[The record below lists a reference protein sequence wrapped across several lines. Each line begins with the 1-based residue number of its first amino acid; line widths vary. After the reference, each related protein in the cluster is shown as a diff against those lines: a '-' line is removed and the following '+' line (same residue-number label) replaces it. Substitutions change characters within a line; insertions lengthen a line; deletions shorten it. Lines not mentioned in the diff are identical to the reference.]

1 MRHVALGLGDAA
13 SWESAWQQHKFVLEL
28 AAAHASR
35 DSASRGVPLSKLSEL
50 CTQKGLP
57 PLTDPKNAHNHVNCM
72 VAAGL
77 LGKRD
82 AHIKDRNKDRGAST
96 SVVYLA
102 RFAPA
107 DAAAAAAASGET
119 RMVSESELPILG
131 GALFEALEGPD
142 ATEGLMTDKQLMGV
156 LVRTLRSAS
165 GAFRWS
171 EEDTS
176 DRNKMNKLFARARA
190 WLIKRGDAACATA
203 VTTVTDEK
211 TRKQEVKEMDA
222 LRLTSAMP
230 SAVAAAPR
238 SAAATRSADDALD
251 AADEARFSAPL
262 LKPVGGN
269 WMQLET
275 RPEDSLVSLCALAGK
290 AGVRISDAARALG
303 FGVKD
308 FSKRAAKMYEGKDL
322 AFEVE
327 VHSRR
332 EGKMTNKYMYR
343 AGFGPGGGASASAA
357 AAAKKRERA
366 DLVLDEARRRGYLF
380 HRSVGRWL
388 RDEEARRRRARDP
401 SDPGPKE
408 EAYGPKIVGPI
419 VELLV
424 ASGDLRRETVYKP
437 AIDARAE
444 QDARDVLFERGFPTP
459 TDAMKRAIGEEAAR
473 IELAEHSRRRDP
485 ASSSAAVEVDQ
496 SVYVSKKAAIGAF
509 RGNEGAETGS
519 ARVRGGAASLIK
531 TRPPKTAEEGERL
544 RRRTTRHARDVAAM
558 TGGVLDAVA
567 TRARH
572 AHAFLATEA
581 FSEDAAASDAS
592 AGTENTHSTA
602 LDLAALF
609 QKRAPLELSLYL
621 FGAPDALRAAPA
633 ETAARLAAA
642 AASGARLETLSDEDL
657 GLVLGEDRDKHVSKP
672 LSKILRFLCVCEL
685 ARESEADL
693 PDGRRALRWSL
704 ARRARFER
712 VDDSGVT
719 HEDTFDVT
727 NDEGVAS
734 YWDGLERAFKPALV
748 LTDEPVKIKGAFV
761 MTEEGVPKT
770 KKVLRA
776 KEKHKNALTAFPNAG
791 YIDAKRREEGVKDG
805 EPGKTRGLCASKCW
819 SRARD
824 VSFSARVALLDGFER
839 FRLRAYAAKL
849 AELGAA
855 AETSGEA
862 RARAAAKLSVL
873 SEWTLPEPVIAEL
886 VGSVDGLGD
895 VKRDG
900 KRVRKAWDDDQTR
913 LLNDLFEDGS
923 VSKEDVEAAHPD
935 EKAKLRNDG
944 YARLDP
950 ARSAKRKLEDA
961 EAETS
966 AGAVATTAP
975 EPARAKDRE
984 RAEWSLE
991 EDAALLVTIARR
1003 TILGDVFAIETRTES
1018 YGDVVEGRTA
1028 QQTLSRWRRLVGKQI
1043 DPTTK
1048 KVSEEDVKRGDDVF
1062 AVIEGFRARR
1072 HSASA
1077 ETRATEALR
1086 RSEWERVGFW
1096 CSEEEDLLRKE
1107 THRILVA
1114 HPKSSN
1120 NAYYTSPLGR
1130 ALFGGVKPANAPKHG
1145 GGAVAGQH
1153 YPKRD
1158 AARRSRKRTR
1168 GEDADEDSDDDL
1180 PLAAYAAFV
1189 KPKKKKKGAKGK
1201 KRTPKQTDFDDDFD
1215 DDAPLA
1221 RFVVDSDAPSSSDS
1235 DSDAPEERLADDS
1248 TFRDFPGLPDF
1259 VSDPERA
1266 SRLAA
1271 ALAAL
1276 TAALAEE
1283 GDAFFENPAGL
1294 ERLAEAHG
1302 ADAAERVVRTLTD
1315 AKHLET
1321 RQGETRLYVT
1331 PAFGLWRAEENEG
1344 VPEGDAEG
1352 GGSLTGSGL
1361 SGLSRAR
1368 TLTTLAAA
1376 ARGARLRVE
1385 DGAGAGAGAGAGDEN
1400 LPNPAA
1406 ETEAGFKRLRVTAD
1420 GARGGGALAE
1430 IQAGDADA
1438 ARAARAAAARAA
1450 AAAASIPVDQAAAVA
1465 AAVAAGVRGVS
1476 ASELAETLGG
1486 AATAFAC
1493 ERTLQAAA
1501 DAGALRAVNA
1511 YDVLRFFDPS
1521 SAPSRDAGPGALPW
1535 LVSGGSTDAA
1545 LLAKFKRFAF
1555 DTCAAF
1561 PGSDV
1566 GTLARK
1572 MHPTLAPVAGVALVE
1587 LMLVSG
1593 ELATRATSA
1602 PAAADGAP
1610 PALLMREETRVA
1622 QTLAEQAEEPRR
1634 HIFPPEDTGKV
1645 ETFFA

>member
-1 MRHVALGLGDAA
+1 
-13 SWESAWQQHKFVLEL
+13 
-28 AAAHASR
+28 
-35 DSASRGVPLSKLSEL
+35 
-50 CTQKGLP
+50 
-57 PLTDPKNAHNHVNCM
+57 
-72 VAAGL
+72 
-77 LGKRD
+77 
-82 AHIKDRNKDRGAST
+82 
-96 SVVYLA
+96 
-102 RFAPA
+102 
-107 DAAAAAAASGET
+107 
-119 RMVSESELPILG
+119 
-131 GALFEALEGPD
+131 
-142 ATEGLMTDKQLMGV
+142 
-156 LVRTLRSAS
+156 
-165 GAFRWS
+165 
-171 EEDTS
+171 
-176 DRNKMNKLFARARA
+176 
-190 WLIKRGDAACATA
+190 
-203 VTTVTDEK
+203 
-211 TRKQEVKEMDA
+211 
-222 LRLTSAMP
+222 
-230 SAVAAAPR
+230 
-238 SAAATRSADDALD
+238 
-251 AADEARFSAPL
+251 
-262 LKPVGGN
+262 
-269 WMQLET
+269 
-275 RPEDSLVSLCALAGK
+275 
-290 AGVRISDAARALG
+290 
-303 FGVKD
+303 
-308 FSKRAAKMYEGKDL
+308 
-322 AFEVE
+322 
-327 VHSRR
+327 
-332 EGKMTNKYMYR
+332 
-343 AGFGPGGGASASAA
+343 
-357 AAAKKRERA
+357 
-366 DLVLDEARRRGYLF
+366 
-380 HRSVGRWL
+380 
-388 RDEEARRRRARDP
+388 
-401 SDPGPKE
+401 
-408 EAYGPKIVGPI
+408 
-419 VELLV
+419 
-424 ASGDLRRETVYKP
+424 
-437 AIDARAE
+437 
-444 QDARDVLFERGFPTP
+444 
-459 TDAMKRAIGEEAAR
+459 
-473 IELAEHSRRRDP
+473 
-485 ASSSAAVEVDQ
+485 
-496 SVYVSKKAAIGAF
+496 
-509 RGNEGAETGS
+509 
-519 ARVRGGAASLIK
+519 
-531 TRPPKTAEEGERL
+531 
-544 RRRTTRHARDVAAM
+544 
-558 TGGVLDAVA
+558 
-567 TRARH
+567 
-572 AHAFLATEA
+572 
-581 FSEDAAASDAS
+581 
-592 AGTENTHSTA
+592 
-602 LDLAALF
+602 
-609 QKRAPLELSLYL
+609 
-621 FGAPDALRAAPA
+621 
-633 ETAARLAAA
+633 
-642 AASGARLETLSDEDL
+642 
-657 GLVLGEDRDKHVSKP
+657 
-672 LSKILRFLCVCEL
+672 
-685 ARESEADL
+685 
-693 PDGRRALRWSL
+693 
-704 ARRARFER
+704 
-712 VDDSGVT
+712 
-719 HEDTFDVT
+719 
-727 NDEGVAS
+727 
-734 YWDGLERAFKPALV
+734 
-748 LTDEPVKIKGAFV
+748 
-761 MTEEGVPKT
+761 
-770 KKVLRA
+770 
-776 KEKHKNALTAFPNAG
+776 
-791 YIDAKRREEGVKDG
+791 
-805 EPGKTRGLCASKCW
+805 
-819 SRARD
+819 
-824 VSFSARVALLDGFER
+824 
-839 FRLRAYAAKL
+839 
-849 AELGAA
+849 
-855 AETSGEA
+855 
-862 RARAAAKLSVL
+862 VL

-923 VSKEDVEAAHPD
+923 VSKEEVEAAHPD

-950 ARSAKRKLEDA
+950 ARSAKPKRKPDDA

-975 EPARAKDRE
+975 EPARGKDRE

-1003 TILGDVFAIETRTES
+1003 TILGDAFAIETRTES

-1043 DPTTK
+1043 DPK
-1048 KVSEEDVKRGDDVF
+1048 IKVSEEDVRRGEDVF

-1072 HSASA
+1072 NSASA
-1077 ETRATEALR
+1077 ETRATEASR
-1086 RSEWERVGFW
+1086 SRSEWERVGFW

-1180 PLAAYAAFV
+1180 PLAAYAALV
-1189 KPKKKKKGAKGK
+1189 PPKKKKKGAKGK
-1201 KRTPKQTDFDDDFD
+1201 KRTPKRTDFDDDFD

-1331 PAFGLWRAEENEG
+1331 PAFRLWRAEENEG

-1352 GGSLTGSGL
+1352 GGSLQGSGLSGL

-1385 DGAGAGAGAGAGDEN
+1385 DGAGAGAGAGAGGDEN

-1511 YDVLRFFDPS
+1511 YDVLRFFDPVVG
-1521 SAPSRDAGPGALPW
+1521 AGNSRRGPRR
-1535 LVSGGSTDAA
+1535 AA
-1545 LLAKFKRFAF
+1545 L
-1555 DTCAAF
+1555 
-1561 PGSDV
+1561 
-1566 GTLARK
+1566 AR
-1572 MHPTLAPVAGVALVE
+1572 LGRLD
-1587 LMLVSG
+1587 G
-1593 ELATRATSA
+1593 R
-1602 PAAADGAP
+1602 GAP
-1610 PALLMREETRVA
+1610 R
-1622 QTLAEQAEEPRR
+1622 
-1634 HIFPPEDTGKV
+1634 
-1645 ETFFA
+1645 